1 MRTEWLRAEWL
12 RPEQPERP
20 AELMAQQEQQA
31 KPARRA

>member
-12 RPEQPERP
+12 RPEQQ
-20 AELMAQQEQQA
+20 AELPAQQEQQA